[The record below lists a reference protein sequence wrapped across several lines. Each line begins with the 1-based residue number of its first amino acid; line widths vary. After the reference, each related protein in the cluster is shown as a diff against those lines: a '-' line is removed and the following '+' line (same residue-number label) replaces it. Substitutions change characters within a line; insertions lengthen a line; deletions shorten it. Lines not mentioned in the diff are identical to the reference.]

1 MELVVLCGV
10 VSVACFTIIMSLFPS
25 AVEKA
30 MTYLSTQELPW
41 DMDMP
46 HKKQHQ
52 KKVCY
57 NVTIIVCGNFN
68 TNELKDQQRS
78 MVIFCNSG
86 GYFY

>member
-1 MELVVLCGV
+1 MWSCVCIM
-10 VSVACFTIIMSLFPS
+10 CHFYCMFTIIMSLFPS

-68 TNELKDQQRS
+68 TNELKDQQTK
-78 MVIFCNSG
+78 INGNFLQ
-86 GYFY
+86 